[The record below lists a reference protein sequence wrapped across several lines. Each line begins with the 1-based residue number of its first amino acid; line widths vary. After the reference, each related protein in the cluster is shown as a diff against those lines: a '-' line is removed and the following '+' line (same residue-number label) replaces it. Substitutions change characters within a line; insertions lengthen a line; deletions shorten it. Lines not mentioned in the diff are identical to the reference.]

1 MIDLTPA
8 HKMARTAHKNG
19 LCVVPPKEDGTKAPA
34 SFWKDYQS
42 ERPEP
47 AQIDRWYESGREGIG
62 VVCGAVSGNLTML
75 ECENEDTWNLLVDNA
90 DGIGLGELLE
100 RIASGWMEKTPG
112 GGVHLYYRCE
122 DCRGNK
128 KLARRKVEGGI
139 QVLIETRGEGGY
151 TIVSPSSGSTHPS
164 GESYVLV
171 SGGPKTIE
179 TITPDDQHDLWQL
192 CQVFDEVDISVDR
205 AEEPKYVGLLRPG
218 DDYNERAS
226 WRDILEPHGWRFIFE
241 RSGVWYLRRPGKD
254 RGVSATVNW
263 GGFDCLRNFSSS
275 TPLDTKMYSKFSV
288 YGTLNHRGDFREAA
302 KVLAGNGY
310 GSRDRV
316 HQASAE
322 HDDGDVDEAPRWRQP
337 DTIERP
343 GFPSFPLHH
352 LPQAIRG
359 FCRAVSESVQV
370 PYDYPALTILG
381 ALSVAA
387 RGRYEVVVQGTSHR
401 EPLVLQTVLFA
412 DSGTRKS
419 NSFAIVKKPLTKYER
434 EQRRI
439 DEVELAAWEI
449 EFELAEKEVTAAKR
463 GKNPLPITI
472 ESMVRD
478 LDDIKRR
485 RPIVTRLI
493 ADDVTPER
501 LGTII
506 AEQNG
511 PIGVMAPEGGF
522 FGNISG
528 RYNQGIPNMEYVLR
542 GHNGEPLIIDRM
554 GREAMVYA
562 AFVTLAISLQPEI
575 VNELASVP
583 GFRGKGMA
591 ARLLPSF
598 PASPVGQ
605 RDVRKSKAIP
615 PEEEN
620 TWTSILTT
628 ILNQAEEASVSEWGE
643 YTPYVLSL
651 SSEAKELYYLYS
663 EHVERQLSKGGGLST
678 IRDWGGKMVGH
689 ALRIAGLFH
698 LVERGSEAIAYPIGK
713 QSLVAAIG
721 VMEYFVP
728 HAKYLLEKIDGTSY
742 GEHLDELMK
751 VLQEIQEPVYRTSVT
766 GRLRSHKR
774 FKGNKEYINEALDEL
789 ELLGYIR
796 LVPEGSKIRVEL
808 NPSIG
813 GITTYAAFDVPDV
826 LADAWTF
833 TYQEEAEGE
842 DW

>member
-1 MIDLTPA
+1 MTDLTPA

-19 LCVVPPKEDGTKAPA
+19 LCVVPPKGDGSKAPA
-34 SFWKDYQS
+34 SFWKDYQT

-62 VVCGAVSGNLTML
+62 VVCGTVSGNLTML

-90 DGIGLGELLE
+90 GGIGLDELLG
-100 RIASGWMEKTPG
+100 RISDGWMEKTPG
-112 GGVHLYYRCE
+112 GGIHVYYRCE

-128 KLARRKVEGGI
+128 KLARRKVDEGI

-151 TIVSPSSGSTHPS
+151 TIISPSSGTTHPT
-164 GESYVLV
+164 GNDYVLV

-192 CQVFDEVDISVDR
+192 CQVFDEVDVVK
-205 AEEPKYVGLLRPG
+205 AEEPTYVGLLRPG
-218 DDYNERAS
+218 DDYNNRAS
-226 WRDILEPHGWRFIFE
+226 WRDILEPHGWRFLFE
-241 RSGVWYLRRPGKD
+241 RGGVWYLRRPGKD

-275 TPLDTKMYSKFSV
+275 TALDTRMYTKFGV
-288 YGTLNHRGDFREAA
+288 YTVLNHRGDFREAA
-302 KVLAGNGY
+302 KLLASKGY
-310 GSRDRV
+310 GSRERL
-316 HQASAE
+316 ASAGGE
-322 HDDGDVDEAPRWRQP
+322 EPEPVPQWRTP
-337 DTIERP
+337 DSLERP

-352 LPQAIRG
+352 FPHAIRD

-387 RGRYEVVVQGTSHR
+387 RGRYEVLVQGTSHR

-419 NSFAIVKKPLTKYER
+419 NSFAIVKKPLTRYER
-434 EQRRI
+434 EQRRF
-439 DEVELAAWEI
+439 DEVQLAAWEI

-463 GKNPLPITI
+463 GKGALPMVI

-506 AEQNG
+506 VEQNG

-615 PEEEN
+615 LEEEVR
-620 TWTSILTT
+620 WSSILTT
-628 ILNQAEEASVSEWGE
+628 ILNQAEEATVSEWGE
-643 YTPYVLSL
+643 YAPYVLVL

-698 LVERGSEAIAYPIGK
+698 LVERGSEAIVYPINK
-713 QSLVAAIG
+713 QSLADAIG

-742 GEHLDELMK
+742 GEHLGELMK
-751 VLQEIQEPVYRTSVT
+751 VLQEIPEPVYRASVT
-766 GRLRSHKR
+766 SRLRSHKR

-789 ELLGYIR
+789 ELLGYLR
-796 LVPEGSKIRVEL
+796 LTPEGSKVRVEL

-833 TYQEEAEGE
+833 TYQEEADE